1 MMTFQVSPGVN
12 ISEIDLTTSTS
23 SVATTDGAIAGLFNW
38 GPVGKVTLID
48 SENTLVTKY
57 GRPTNDNYETFF
69 SAANFLSYA
78 NRLYVS
84 RAGATSGFSNT
95 MSTALN
101 GNTTAVIASNTTG
114 ISVGDGAYGSGL
126 GTNVIVSN
134 VSTNT
139 THTIVT
145 LSSAALLG
153 NSTVASTQ
161 NINFFDTDYSF
172 NAVANS
178 ATAVSR
184 ANYIVKNSDHFET
197 VTIPSGVEFVAKY
210 PGDFGN
216 SIRVSVCANE
226 DQYASTIN
234 PYAVEGYTNTT
245 VIPSTGGITL
255 NVNETT
261 ANVFISN
268 SATLNFSLTYQAAGA
283 MRDSISV
290 GDIIEVGNNTIGKQT
305 LKIKTVGALSNT
317 NPLSPTGQVYFNL
330 EFEQPYAKSTN
341 WTANTV
347 SRKWEFSNLV
357 ATPPSISAFADSKG
371 VAITD
376 EMNIVVVDDLG
387 KFTGTSGT
395 VLEVYQGVSRGTDAK
410 NSDGTSNYYRT
421 ILNNNSRY
429 VWATN
434 DISGAAVANTESLV
448 AASGSVPFN
457 ERFVGGRD
465 GASEGA
471 PVFSAVANAIDLF
484 RDTSSLDISLLIT
497 GKAAGL
503 NGTQTA
509 NYLIDNVAEYRKD
522 CVVFASPR
530 RADVVDTQDP
540 LDRILD
546 FRSTLRSSSYA
557 LLDSGYKY
565 QYDKYNDVY
574 RYVPLNGDIAG
585 LAARTDN
592 VRDPWWSP
600 AGFNRG
606 QIKNV
611 IKLAWNPNQT
621 ERDALYPKDI
631 NPVATFAG
639 QGTILFGD
647 KTTLG
652 RPSAFNRI
660 NVRRLFIVLEKTVA
674 LAGRNMLFE
683 FNDEFTRAQFKNLV
697 EPFLRDV
704 QSRRGIIDFKV
715 VCDESNNTSDVIDSN
730 RFVGD
735 IYIKPNKSIN
745 FVQLNFVA
753 VGSGVEFSEIVGQF

>member
-1 MMTFQVSPGVN
+1 MAFQVSPGVN

-23 SVATTDGAIAGLFNW
+23 AVATTDGAIAGQFNW

-48 SENTLVTKY
+48 SENTLVSKY
-57 GRPTNDNYETFF
+57 GRPTNNNYETFF

-84 RAGATSGFSNT
+84 RASITSGFSNT
-95 MSTALN
+95 ISTELN
-101 GNTTAVIASNTTG
+101 GNTTAIISSNTTG
-114 ISVGDGAYGSGL
+114 ISVGNGVYGAGIGS
-126 GTNVIVSN
+126 NVVVSN
-134 VSTNT
+134 VSTNA

-153 NSTVASTQ
+153 NSSVASAQ
-161 NINFFDTDYSF
+161 NINFFDVDYSF

-178 ATAVSR
+178 VTAVSR

-197 VTIPSGVEFVAKY
+197 VTIPAGVEFVAKY
-210 PGDFGN
+210 PGEFGN

-226 DQYASTIN
+226 DQYASTVN
-234 PYAVEGYTNTT
+234 PYAMSGFTNTS
-245 VIPSTGGITL
+245 VVPSTGGISL

-268 SATLNFSLTYQAAGA
+268 SATLNFSITYDTANA
-283 MRDSISV
+283 MRNSFSI
-290 GDIIEVGNNTIGKQT
+290 GDIIEVGNNTIGKQS
-305 LKIKTVGALSNT
+305 LKIKSIGALSNT

-341 WTANTV
+341 WTSNTI
-347 SRKWEFSNLV
+347 SRKWEFSNVV
-357 ATPPSISAFADSKG
+357 AVQPTTSAFADSKG
-371 VAITD
+371 VSITD
-376 EMNIVVVDDLG
+376 EINVVVVDDLG

-395 VLEVYQGVSRGTDAK
+395 ILEVYQGLSRATDAK
-410 NSDGTSNYYRT
+410 NSDGTSNFYKT

-429 VWATN
+429 IWATN
-434 DISGAAVANTESLV
+434 DISGSESANVESLST
-448 AASGSVPFN
+448 ASGSVPYN
-457 ERFVGGRD
+457 EKFVGGRD
-465 GASEGA
+465 GFTEGNPTFA
-471 PVFSAVANAIDLF
+471 AIAEAIDLF

-497 GKAAGL
+497 GKAAGI

-522 CVVFASPR
+522 CVVFISPR
-530 RADVVDTQDP
+530 RTDVVDTQNA
-540 LDRILD
+540 LDNVLE
-546 FRSTLRSSSYA
+546 FRSTLRNSSYA

-574 RYVPLNGDIAG
+574 RYIPLNGDIAG

-631 NPVATFAG
+631 NPVATFSG

-652 RPSAFNRI
+652 KPSAFNRI

-683 FNDEFTRAQFKNLV
+683 FNDEFTRAQFKNIV

-704 QSRRGIIDFKV
+704 QSRRGIVDFKV
-715 VCDESNNTSDVIDSN
+715 VCDETNNTSEVIDSN

-745 FVQLNFVA
+745 FIQLNFVA
-753 VGSGVEFSEIVGQF
+753 VGSGVEFSEIVGAF

>member
-1 MMTFQVSPGVN
+1 MAFQVSPGVN

-69 SAANFLSYA
+69 SAGNFLSYA

-84 RAGATSGFSNT
+84 RAAATSGFSNT

-126 GTNVIVSN
+126 GTNVVVSN

-197 VTIPSGVEFVAKY
+197 VTIPAGVEFVAKY

-234 PYAVEGYTNTT
+234 PYAVSGYTNTT

-305 LKIKTVGALSNT
+305 LKIKTVSALSNT

-341 WTANTV
+341 WTANTI

-357 ATPPSISAFADSKG
+357 ATPPSTSAFVDSKG
-371 VAITD
+371 VAVTD

-448 AASGSVPFN
+448 AASGTVPYN

-465 GASEGA
+465 GATEGA

-530 RADVVDTQDP
+530 RADVVDAQDP
-540 LDRILD
+540 LDNILD

-660 NVRRLFIVLEKTVA
+660 NVRRLFIVLEKTIA

-715 VCDESNNTSDVIDSN
+715 VCDESNNTSEVIDSN

>member
-1 MMTFQVSPGVN
+1 MAFQVSPGVN

-23 SVATTDGAIAGLFNW
+23 SVATTDGGIAGLFNW

-48 SENTLVTKY
+48 SENTLVSKY

-69 SAANFLSYA
+69 SAANFLSYS

-84 RAGATSGFSNT
+84 RGAATSGFSNT
-95 MSTALN
+95 MSVSLN

-114 ISVGDGAYGSGL
+114 ITVGDGVYGTGI
-126 GTNVIVSN
+126 GTNVLVSN
-134 VSTNT
+134 VTSNT
-139 THTIVT
+139 TSTIVT

-153 NSTVASTQ
+153 NSTVSSAQTL
-161 NINFFDTDYSF
+161 NFFDTDYSF

-178 ATAVSR
+178 AAAVSR

-197 VTIPSGVEFVAKY
+197 VSIPSGVEFVAKY

-216 SIRVSVCANE
+216 SIRVSVCTNE
-226 DQYASTIN
+226 SQYASTIN
-234 PYAVEGYTNTT
+234 PYAVPGFTNTT
-245 VIPSTGGITL
+245 VIPSTGGMTL

-261 ANVFISN
+261 ANVYISN
-268 SATLNFSLTYQAAGA
+268 SATLNFSLTYNAAGV
-283 MRDSISV
+283 MRDSLSV

-305 LKIKTVGALSNT
+305 LKIKNIGALSNT
-317 NPLSPTGQVYFNL
+317 NPLSPTGQVFFNL

-341 WTANTV
+341 YVANTI

-357 ATPPSISAFADSKG
+357 ATPPTTSAFADSKG
-371 VAITD
+371 VSVVD
-376 EMNIVVVDDLG
+376 EMNIVIVDELG

-410 NSDGTSNYYRT
+410 NSDGTSNYFRT

-434 DISGAAVANTESLV
+434 DISGASAALTQDLTV
-448 AASGSVPFN
+448 ASGSVPYS
-457 ERFVGGRD
+457 ERFAGGRD
-465 GASEGA
+465 GGTEGA
-471 PVFSAVANAIDLF
+471 PVFSALANAMDLF
-484 RDTSSLDISLLIT
+484 RDTSSIDVSLLIT

-503 NGTQTA
+503 NGTQSA
-509 NYLIDNVAEYRKD
+509 NYLIDNVAEFRKD

-530 RADVVDTQDP
+530 RSDVVDAQDP
-540 LDRILD
+540 LDRILA

-631 NPVATFAG
+631 NPVATFSG
-639 QGTILFGD
+639 QGTVLFGD

-660 NVRRLFIVLEKTVA
+660 NVRRLFIVLEKTIA

-715 VCDESNNTSDVIDSN
+715 VCDESNNTSEVIDSN